1 MTAQRDEIVALW
13 TSGLTGREIAQQVGV
28 SETQAYRVLGT
39 AGLAVEKRS
48 RLQRRRLTEDQIS
61 VAVRRYGE
69 GEDAGAI
76 AADFGVT
83 RNTVAARLRE
93 HGVTMRTGGQRAR
106 LWTAEQVAGICALYD
121 DGFSQEYIAA
131 QYGTNQ
137 SRVSNLLLAEGRT
150 HNQRKTP
157 GRAYASG
164 YVMVKLHPG
173 DPSDEPFLPMRNSS
187 NYVLEHRLIM
197 ARHLGRALL
206 PSETVHHING
216 DKADNRIEN
225 LQLRQGRHG
234 KGAHFV
240 CLDCGS
246 HNVEAATI

>member
-13 TSGLTGREIAQQVGV
+13 KTGLTGRDIAPQVGV
-28 SETQAYRVLGT
+28 SETQVYRVLGT

-48 RLQRRRLTEDQIS
+48 RLRRRRLTEEQIAD
-61 VAVRRYGE
+61 AVRRYEG

-93 HGVTMRTGGQRAR
+93 RGVVMRVGGQRAR
-106 LWTAEQVAGICALYD
+106 VWTADEVAAICALYD

-137 SRVSNLLLAEGRT
+137 SRISNLLLAEGRT
-150 HNQRKTP
+150 RNQRKTP

-173 DPSDEPFLPMRNSS
+173 DPADEPFLPMRNSS
-187 NYVLEHRLIM
+187 NYVLEHRLVI

-206 PSETVHHING
+206 PDETVHHING
-216 DKADNRIEN
+216 DRADNRIEN

-246 HNVEAATI
+246 HNVGGATI